1 MDHLSLPNGASIAVT
16 HAARPL
22 TRFILTGVAL
32 FLVINFILQAAYQ
45 FQLTHWFYV
54 WLGIVILLETG
65 LAWATVRL
73 ARLCTETAPRP
84 ALWIGSILII
94 GGIWIDVLSTI
105 YKDPQLQVEANIV
118 VRFLYAQGAPLWAL
132 YLLGFYAQAVLTVI
146 SVALWAAFLKHA
158 RTYQAVL
165 LAMRPQ
171 FFLEFLWAAFGS
183 QTYWAKQNHLRLSRT
198 YRLVWLPALLGI
210 TPLDRW
216 WLGFE
221 WLGFVPICTTLRA
234 WVFNG
239 QNVLVVAAFLVWLT
253 LTYAQ
258 NRALLRETTDPTLR
272 PRSMRAM
279 ALGCAANTIFL
290 TCACCAITAA
300 AIPAGIILTSPP
312 DGLQAE
318 LSAPAEVKLGDVFA
332 LDLTVTNTSQSPIEI
347 THIGLRIPAFPSVL
361 DGADYV
367 HAFPETEYRVFDE
380 SHLLIPRRT
389 LQPGE
394 QTHWQVWLYAK
405 RPGKYSV
412 FLPVFSYFR
421 SLVLETQFTIEDQQP

>member
-1 MDHLSLPNGASIAVT
+1 MNHLSLPNGASIAVT

-22 TRFILTGVAL
+22 TRFILAGVAL
-32 FLVINFILQAAYQ
+32 FLAINFILQAAYQ
-45 FQLTHWFYV
+45 FQLTGWFYG
-54 WLGIVILLETG
+54 WLSVTLLLETG
-65 LAWATVRL
+65 LAWAAVRL
-73 ARLCTETAPRP
+73 ARLGTETAPRP

-105 YKDPQLQVEANIV
+105 YKDPQLQIEANIV

-146 SVALWAAFLKHA
+146 SLALWVAFLKHA
-158 RTYQAVL
+158 RTYQAAL

-171 FFLEFLWAAFGS
+171 FFLEFLWAAFGG

-221 WLGFVPICTTLRA
+221 WLGMVPTCTTLRA

-239 QNVLVVAAFLVWLT
+239 QNVLVIAVFLVWLT
-253 LTYAQ
+253 LIYTQ
-258 NRALLRETTDPTLR
+258 NRAALRETTDPTLR
-272 PRSMRAM
+272 PRSIRAM
-279 ALGCAANTIFL
+279 SLGCAANTILL
-290 TCACCAITAA
+290 TCACCALTAA
-300 AIPAGIILTSPP
+300 AIPTGMALTSPP
-312 DGLQAE
+312 EGLQAE
-318 LSAPAEVKLGDVFA
+318 LSIPPTIKKGDVFV
-332 LDLTVTNTSQSPIEI
+332 LGLTVTNISQRPIEI

-367 HAFPETEYRVFDE
+367 LTFPETEYRVFEE
-380 SHLLIPRRT
+380 SYLLIPRRT

-394 QTHWQVWLYAK
+394 QIHWQIGLYAQ
-405 RPGKYSV
+405 RPGKYSIV
-412 FLPVFSYFR
+412 LPVFSYFR
-421 SLVLETQFTIEDQQP
+421 SLVLETELTIEEQQP